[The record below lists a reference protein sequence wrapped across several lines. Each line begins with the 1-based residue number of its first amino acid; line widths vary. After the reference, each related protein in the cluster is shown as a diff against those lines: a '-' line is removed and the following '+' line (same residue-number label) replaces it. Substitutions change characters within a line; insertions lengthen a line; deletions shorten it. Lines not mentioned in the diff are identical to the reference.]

1 MIFPTRQVRTDKTN
15 NIAQIKLKSA
25 KGHIANNDDCFLQ
38 YVLWRIFIV
47 ASNAQFNFFGSPPRR
62 ERPAIYAGERSADNS
77 ASVDAVNERPAAKSH
92 VSG

>member
-25 KGHIANNDDCFLQ
+25 KRHIANNADCFLQ

-47 ASNAQFNFFGSPPRR
+47 ESNAQFNFLQSKSLSAPRCQQALFCCILFEKQITVKR
-62 ERPAIYAGERSADNS
+62 D
-77 ASVDAVNERPAAKSH
+77 
-92 VSG
+92 

>member
-25 KGHIANNDDCFLQ
+25 KRHIANNADCFLQ

-47 ASNAQFNFFGSPPRR
+47 ASNAQFNFLQSKSLLTPECQQALF
-62 ERPAIYAGERSADNS
+62 
-77 ASVDAVNERPAAKSH
+77 AVYYLKNK
-92 VSG
+92 